1 MKDYI
6 EAEVKED
13 SIIFTLNELANR
25 TPRNEM
31 KQDLENYIASLQ
43 QMEQQEDDMR
53 VVEIEERYGEFARFI
68 IDTID
73 AGKELPQHKSYS
85 LNN

>member
-13 SIIFTLNELANR
+13 SIIFSLNELANR

-43 QMEQQEDDMR
+43 QMEQQEDDIR
-53 VVEIEERYGEFARFI
+53 VVEIEERYSEFARFI
-68 IDTID
+68 IDTIN
-73 AGKELPQHKSYS
+73 AGKELPQYKSYS